1 MFCVLKFKI
10 DTDPPTIRCCG
21 SRTKRTFIIYID
33 RILTITVSKHGM
45 IKSRDSIDDINF
57 LAYFVPVAFDQNSV
71 VQNVKEKRILKMLNG
86 LDISWE

>member
-1 MFCVLKFKI
+1 
-10 DTDPPTIRCCG
+10 
-21 SRTKRTFIIYID
+21 
-33 RILTITVSKHGM
+33 M